1 MSWSADGHLPVQCA
15 LTHIKILLAQEW
27 VLIREGWSP
36 LDIQTRRVVAEE
48 DGGSNPQT
56 LSSRW
61 SHLCFELEIESNHVY
76 NWLFFLP
83 LFQVHQHGL
92 KAHCFTFRNEW
103 TKLYW
108 ENGQVTGF
116 KISSK
121 LEWPGSLF
129 RAGGA
134 PVPGGGRVLHRL
146 PSHSQKVPQLQRN
159 SLWRTFQFLSTSY
172 IDINNIVQLW
182 FIFGKP
188 DLQFDINILVCY
200 CWGSL
205 RVSIYS
211 AINGMILQ
219 YGGFCDWPREQT
231 WTQA

>member
-1 MSWSADGHLPVQCA
+1 MGVDKGGLVTPGYPDSEGRGRRRWGEQSTDFIQQVISPVFWIGDRIMFIIGCASCLFRCTNMAWRRIASHSGMSGRSCIGK
-15 LTHIKILLAQEW
+15 T
-27 VLIREGWSP
+27 G
-36 LDIQTRRVVAEE
+36 
-48 DGGSNPQT
+48 
-56 LSSRW
+56 RW
-61 SHLCFELEIESNHVY
+61 
-76 NWLFFLP
+76 
-83 LFQVHQHGL
+83 Q
-92 KAHCFTFRNEW
+92 
-103 TKLYW
+103 
-108 ENGQVTGF
+108 GF

-134 PVPGGGRVLHRL
+134 PVPGGGRVLHWL

-182 FIFGKP
+182 FIFGTP
-188 DLQFDINILVCY
+188 DLQFDVNILVCY

-219 YGGFCDWPREQT
+219 YGGFCDWPRVQT